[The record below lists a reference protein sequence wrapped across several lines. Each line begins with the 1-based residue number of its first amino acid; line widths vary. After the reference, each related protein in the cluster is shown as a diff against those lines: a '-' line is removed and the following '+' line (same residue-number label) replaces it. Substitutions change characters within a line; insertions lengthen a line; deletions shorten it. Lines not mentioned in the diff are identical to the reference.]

1 MRHGHIESLVWVR
14 HDSTKET
21 AFRSQLARCPQTTKD
36 GTQTSTDLSRLHR
49 ITSDSS
55 PPLGLQRQSTS
66 SPEGSG
72 CLVDE
77 TWSVLTCTSEST
89 HFRLDD
95 DDDVYYYICERLKLE
110 GDTHNT
116 VWATVDVYHYMV
128 GVDDDVWAT
137 SDSSVPRAINFRGR
151 IRNCR
156 DQPSWPMRG
165 GRGDVTE
172 REFTL
177 TQSEVASVR
186 AELQS
191 TRATLI
197 KTEAS

>member
-1 MRHGHIESLVWVR
+1 MG
-14 HDSTKET
+14 
-21 AFRSQLARCPQTTKD
+21 
-36 GTQTSTDLSRLHR
+36 LS
-49 ITSDSS
+49 
-55 PPLGLQRQSTS
+55 
-66 SPEGSG
+66 
-72 CLVDE
+72 
-77 TWSVLTCTSEST
+77 
-89 HFRLDD
+89 DD
-95 DDDVYYYICERLKLE
+95 DDDVVYYYICERLKLE

>member
-1 MRHGHIESLVWVR
+1 MV
-14 HDSTKET
+14 
-21 AFRSQLARCPQTTKD
+21 AR
-36 GTQTSTDLSRLHR
+36 RY
-49 ITSDSS
+49 I
-55 PPLGLQRQSTS
+55 
-66 SPEGSG
+66 
-72 CLVDE
+72 
-77 TWSVLTCTSEST
+77 
-89 HFRLDD
+89 DD
-95 DDDVYYYICERLKLE
+95 TLMFMDR
-110 GDTHNT
+110 
-116 VWATVDVYHYMV
+116 
-128 GVDDDVWAT
+128 
-137 SDSSVPRAINFRGR
+137 SVPRVINFRGR

>member
-36 GTQTSTDLSRLHR
+36 GSTDQHR
-49 ITSDSS
+49 PVS
-55 PPLGLQRQSTS
+55 PPSNHVRQFPTSSHRQSTS

-72 CLVDE
+72 CPVHE
-77 TWSVLTCTSEST
+77 TWSVLTHTSGN
-89 HFRLDD
+89 DD
-95 DDDVYYYICERLKLE
+95 EDVYYYICERLKLE

>member
-1 MRHGHIESLVWVR
+1 MTV
-14 HDSTKET
+14 T
-21 AFRSQLARCPQTTKD
+21 
-36 GTQTSTDLSRLHR
+36 SRLHR
-49 ITSDSS
+49 QKDTER
-55 PPLGLQRQSTS
+55 QRKTEENVERR
-66 SPEGSG
+66 P
-72 CLVDE
+72 V
-77 TWSVLTCTSEST
+77 VA
-89 HFRLDD
+89 RRYI
-95 DDDVYYYICERLKLE
+95 DVMDR
-110 GDTHNT
+110 
-116 VWATVDVYHYMV
+116 
-128 GVDDDVWAT
+128 
-137 SDSSVPRAINFRGR
+137 SVPRVINFRGR